1 MTAKSKRGGLRSNPG
16 GRPPKAIKDRAA
28 WKGKIAIRVS
38 PEIAALA
45 QRLMLHFPEIKT
57 VEALFEH
64 ALVKLAETT
73 DD

>member
-1 MTAKSKRGGLRSNPG
+1 MKNKASAANGRLG
-16 GRPPKAIKDRAA
+16 GRPPKAISERAA

-38 PEIAALA
+38 PEIGQLA
-45 QRLMLHFPEIKT
+45 QRLMLHFPDIPT

-64 ALVKLAETT
+64 ALIKLAETT